1 MMNLLLLPVT
11 DFWDVVSDK
20 HACKLA
26 AESFKQG
33 YSPLQVAKKL
43 CQFAIELSTT
53 DNVTVMVVQLDN
65 DVFS

>member
-1 MMNLLLLPVT
+1 MMNLLLLP
-11 DFWDVVSDK
+11 DGLWDVVSDK